1 MTPYLTR
8 KHTSSTASSQE
19 TQNKTVVSKIISK
32 TKQPTNKTSK
42 MKDYAKVINTRSRI
56 QTRKAKNE
64 KDDMSVSQAEN
75 IAEKEQEK
83 STRHKK
89 LPEEDVNIKTRAQ
102 RNLTRSNSNANKQE
116 TKDKKKKITSRVK
129 KNASN
134 SRQMLLKESFLN
146 HSKIRLLRSHNNSK
160 DNPALVKETSI
171 KKANA
176 NRKKQPIY
184 ECVSPE
190 NSKEGTNEIYEFK
203 FDINDSKERLP
214 KKRKKKVTI
223 RKATVNKKKK
233 NIVNVERNLQKT
245 KVSKKTPIISK
256 LEENKEKDPVE
267 SVENKISIEPL
278 SETENLVE
286 NSEKNIDENRESKEP
301 ENTIKEQIED
311 KKTTKPTIVL
321 IENFNDKRILVES
334 VPQVS
339 NSSELF
345 RPTNTFINRLT
356 VQQKNAINS
365 SLFEKSLS
373 PIMKSSENI
382 QSNSPWRASPLH
394 TFSQVKTVFQSTPQ
408 NKKHNVLSKTFVRPV
423 NGESKQYGNIG
434 KAKSN
439 LQRNDENMSTEN
451 HTVNTPKRKNTL
463 TSRKFG
469 TEITNIDHSL
479 HANSTEHINEQVVM
493 ENVNIQSNR
502 QSVTS
507 NISDSIKFD
516 NSENKMTNTLSP
528 RTSFKKETNKIK
540 FRNQQESV
548 LNTQADEQKEN
559 FDPQP
564 GPSGLQ
570 ILPFSNEGR
579 VLRQSNLNNFLNIM
593 EIPQS
598 TTIKTPHGLF
608 DDGQSTA
615 PGNRSVIKLNE
626 PNMEIKNAFGFDD
639 EDSNQD
645 TSVQDKITND
655 KKEEKETIQKNFE
668 QFNTK
673 PTTRLSIGDIKNKLL
688 VKKLKEGIQNETK
701 EIKKSPMKKKNEQRI
716 IDITTFSDTF
726 DVQSETNESSAMN
739 ASEIPLFADMEP
751 SHFTTP
757 PRYSYKRKRAARFS
771 FSEDGEREEE
781 MLVKR
786 EKKRNK
792 DDKLKKEQNKRLME
806 WVKNINET
814 FSEIDQHELM
824 IV

>member
-1 MTPYLTR
+1 MSPYLTR
-8 KHTSSTASSQE
+8 KCTLSTASSQE

-64 KDDMSVSQAEN
+64 KDNMSVSQAEN
-75 IAEKEQEK
+75 IVEKEQEK
-83 STRHKK
+83 SMRYKK
-89 LPEEDVNIKTRAQ
+89 LSEKDVNIKTKAQ
-102 RNLTRSNSNANKQE
+102 RNLTHSSSNPNKQE
-116 TKDKKKKITSRVK
+116 TKDKKKRITSRVK

-134 SRQMLLKESFLN
+134 SRQMTLKESFLN
-146 HSKIRLLRSHNNSK
+146 NSKIRLLRSHNNSK
-160 DNPALVKETSI
+160 NNPTLVKETSI
-171 KKANA
+171 KKANT
-176 NRKKQPIY
+176 NKRKQPIY

-223 RKATVNKKKK
+223 RKTTVNKKKR
-233 NIVNVERNLQKT
+233 NIVNVEHNLQKT
-245 KVSKKTPIISK
+245 KVSEKTPIITK
-256 LEENKEKDPVE
+256 LEENKEKYPVE

-278 SETENLVE
+278 PETEDLVK
-286 NSEKNIDENRESKEP
+286 NSEKNVDENGESKEP

-311 KKTTKPTIVL
+311 KKTMKPTILSV
-321 IENFNDKRILVES
+321 ENFNDRRILVES

-339 NSSELF
+339 NSPELF

-373 PIMKSSENI
+373 PITKSSENI
-382 QSNSPWRASPLH
+382 QSNSPWRAPPLH
-394 TFSQVKTVFQSTPQ
+394 TFFQVKNVFQSTPQ

-423 NGESKQYGNIG
+423 NSDSKQYGNIG
-434 KAKSN
+434 KVRSN
-439 LQRNDENMSTEN
+439 LQRNDENMSTES
-451 HTVNTPKRKNTL
+451 HTANTPKRKNTL

-479 HANSTEHINEQVVM
+479 HANPTEYVNGQISM
-493 ENVNIQSNR
+493 ENVNIQSSR

-507 NISDSIKFD
+507 NVSDSIKFD
-516 NSENKMTNTLSP
+516 NSENKMNNTFSP
-528 RTSFKKETNKIK
+528 RTSFKKEMDRIK
-540 FRNQQESV
+540 FQNQQESV
-548 LNTQADEQKEN
+548 SNTQADEQKEN

-593 EIPQS
+593 EMPQS

-639 EDSNQD
+639 EDSDQD
-645 TSVQDKITND
+645 TLVEHTITND
-655 KKEEKETIQKNFE
+655 KKKEKETIQKNFE
-668 QFNTK
+668 QFNKK
-673 PTTRLSIGDIKNKLL
+673 PTARLSIGDIKNKLL
-688 VKKLKEGIQNETK
+688 VKKLKEDIQNETK
-701 EIKKSPMKKKNEQRI
+701 EIKSPMKKKNEQKI

-726 DVQSETNESSAMN
+726 DVQSETNESSVMN

-757 PRYSYKRKRAARFS
+757 PRYSYKRKRAARLS
-771 FSEDGEREEE
+771 FSEDGDGEEE
-781 MLVKR
+781 MFIKR